1 MLGGQKVAI
10 DEAWEVM
17 FGTWDPRP
25 HPTPPRWS
33 SVICFLLQ
41 LNEHLKPARAHTS
54 ETGKKLMA
62 LGVPTEGPPSRP
74 TTPQAILAYLH
85 DMRCITSSTRANP
98 GSLPTVG
105 KRAFFWFLKWTAP
118 LLRRQKDLH
127 RHDSG
132 QNREM
137 SAGVFERPEISVVF
151 PVDERNGC
159 RY

>member
-1 MLGGQKVAI
+1 MI
-10 DEAWEVM
+10 
-17 FGTWDPRP
+17 R
-25 HPTPPRWS
+25 
-33 SVICFLLQ
+33 FLLQ

-54 ETGKKLMA
+54 ETGNKIMA

-74 TTPQAILAYLH
+74 VTQQAMLAYLD
-85 DMRCITSSTRANP
+85 DMRCIASSTRADP

-105 KRAFFWFLKWTAP
+105 KLAFFLFLRWTP
-118 LLRRQKDLH
+118 LPLRAQKELH

-137 SAGVFERPEISVVF
+137 SAGFFEKPEISVVF